1 MKEVLGCSNDYSD
14 YSTGNSLFDQKPWSY
29 LIAGSY
35 DSFSILTDKKTITS
49 YGGYFEVRD
58 QNYNLS
64 EIEDSDYKDLEDAIS
79 DMSEYYK

>member
-1 MKEVLGCSNDYSD
+1 M
-14 YSTGNSLFDQKPWSY
+14 
-29 LIAGSY
+29 IAGSY
-35 DSFSILTDKKTITS
+35 DSFSILTGKKTITS

-58 QNYNLS
+58 ENYNLS